1 MPAIEE
7 SSLGVHQAVI
17 LLPPAAPDAPA
28 SAAAKAS
35 SAAVC
40 DAPVSI
46 DKIIGRAL
54 LLCQDLPA
62 AYAPCRTRIEDLRD
76 RLATGRLHLAVLG
89 QFNRGKSTFLNALLG
104 LPVLP
109 TSVLPL
115 TNVPTV
121 IRYGAELSCTIRFL
135 SGKPDRVVRSSAEE
149 IRAALMHHVT
159 EDRNPKNRENVRE
172 AVVECP
178 AEFLENG
185 TVLIDTPGFGST
197 HVHNTKTTVDL
208 LCECD
213 AAFLLLSAD
222 LPITQFEI
230 EFLKEVRKYV
240 PRLFFIFNK
249 VDLLAEHELIQTDV
263 FIKKTIAA
271 HFGYST
277 DLILIPV
284 SARAALEANSRDE
297 SDAAWKK
304 SGMEQVKE
312 AIDRFLSGE
321 KYFTLSYALR
331 KKFGVA
337 LDGIASIIERDRMA
351 IAGPVDDR
359 EREYREIAQR
369 RQALSSVLDRESEM
383 AQAEKRAL
391 IEFVESAG
399 AREIRNA
406 EAQIAAYL
414 NALCT
419 APGDPSASIRSTF
432 PAFVDQTVRRIS
444 AAIVASVN
452 KPLRKAAALHQTAVE
467 RAVTIVMSHV
477 GDAVARQVRECL
489 AGMDEFEMAA
499 PEPASMDIS
508 EALGRLKTGLGDLF
522 MRAADRLQARTDR
535 YVPVLCDLL
544 HLKAADS
551 VAKVKEKC
559 GAQAGR
565 FAAIVTK
572 CLELLIHAS
581 KKKEAARHDAWQTA
595 FKAAAPQLETL
606 ANAQSE
612 LAAIRLLLGD

>member
-35 SAAVC
+35 FAAVS

-46 DKIIGRAL
+46 DEIIGRAL

-284 SARAALEANSRDE
+284 SARAALESKSRDE

-304 SGMEQVKE
+304 SGMEQVKK
-312 AIDRFLSGE
+312 AVDRFLSGE

-337 LDGIASIIERDRMA
+337 LDGIAALLKRDRA
-351 IAGPVDDR
+351 ANAGPIENR
-359 EREYREIAQR
+359 EREYREMVQHR
-369 RQALSSVLDRESEM
+369 ESLSSVLARESEM
-383 AQAEKRAL
+383 VQAEKRAL
-391 IEFVESAG
+391 VEFIESAG

-406 EAQIAAYL
+406 EAETAAYL
-414 NALCT
+414 NALC
-419 APGDPSASIRSTF
+419 AGSGDPSASIRSTF
-432 PAFVDQTVRRIS
+432 PAFVDQTVRRIG
-444 AAIVASVN
+444 AALVASVN
-452 KPLRKAAALHQTAVE
+452 KPLRKAAALHQAAVE
-467 RAVTIVMSHV
+467 CALATVAACAGEAVV
-477 GDAVARQVRECL
+477 RQVRECL
-489 AGMDEFEMAA
+489 AGLDEFDMAA
-499 PEPASMDIS
+499 PESAPMDIAA
-508 EALGRLKTGLGDLF
+508 ALGRLKAGFGDHF

-535 YVPVLCDLL
+535 YLPVLCDLL
-544 HLKAADS
+544 RQKAADGI
-551 VAKVKEKC
+551 VKVKKES
-559 GAQAGR
+559 GAQTDM
-565 FAAIVTK
+565 FAAIVEK
-572 CLELLIHAS
+572 SLDPLLRACR
-581 KKKEAARHDAWQTA
+581 KKEAARHDAWQEA
-595 FKAAAPQLETL
+595 LSAATPRLETL
-606 ANAQSE
+606 TNAQRE
-612 LAAIRLLLGD
+612 LAEIRLLLGD